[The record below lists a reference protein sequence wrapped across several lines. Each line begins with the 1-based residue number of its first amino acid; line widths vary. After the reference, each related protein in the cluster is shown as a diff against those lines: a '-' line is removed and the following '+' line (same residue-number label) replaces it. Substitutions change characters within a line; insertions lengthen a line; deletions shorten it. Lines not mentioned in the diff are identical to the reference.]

1 MHRLMPYIRAAR
13 IGAHIA
19 YALGLAC
26 IFPWFSRVR
35 QRTTM
40 QHWSVKLLNILNVEM
55 HARGQCIPRHRLG
68 QLIVANHV
76 SWLDVFVINANT
88 PARFVAKSEVGAWPL
103 LGWLVRRSGTLF
115 IRREFRRD
123 TARTT
128 HVVTNCLQSGEPV
141 AVFPQGTSTDASQ
154 PVHFHSAMVQ
164 AAIDARA
171 TVQPLSI
178 SYHDD
183 EGRALHQVSFTG
195 EMTFMASLWQIVSLP
210 RIHVNA
216 VYLEELECNDMNRR
230 EIAQRAQ
237 LGVNAVLANSDLGV
251 HWVAD
256 KSVTTRLKEA

>member
-1 MHRLMPYIRAAR
+1 MNRLMATFRAAR
-13 IGAHIA
+13 VGAHIA

-26 IFPWFSRVR
+26 IFPWLSDLR

-40 QHWSVKLLNILNVEM
+40 QRWSVALLKILNVEM
-55 HARGQCIPRHRLG
+55 HARGQFLPHHAVG
-68 QLIVANHV
+68 QLIVANHI

-88 PARFVAKSEVGAWPL
+88 PARFVAKAEVGAWPL

-128 HVVTNCLQSGEPV
+128 HVVTSCLHGGEPV
-141 AVFPQGTSTDASQ
+141 AVFPQGTSTDGTQ

-164 AAIDARA
+164 AAIDAGA

-178 SYHDD
+178 SYHDG
-183 EGRALHQVSFTG
+183 EGRSLPQVAFTG
-195 EMTFMASLWQIVSLP
+195 EMTFMASLWQIVCLP

-216 VYLEELECNDMNRR
+216 IYLEELQCDDMNRR
-230 EIAQRAQ
+230 QIAKCAQ
-237 LGVNAVLANSDLGV
+237 AGVNAVLANSAVGV
-251 HWVAD
+251 PWVSDNA
-256 KSVTTRLKEA
+256 VTTRLQEA